1 MSPLPLRLL
10 SLLCT
15 FPGAQ
20 EPSASRMLWL
30 WLSLLWAVEC
40 ACGEGT
46 WRARHDGPRTPRG
59 CNAKDTRYR
68 LDALPSVTVQQG
80 LCVLVPCNFSYPN
93 SGPGNVSGYW
103 YHSGGNTDYD
113 SPVATNDPA
122 WSVQE
127 ETQGRFLLLGD
138 PTTKDCSLSIRDA
151 RNSDTGSY
159 FFRMERGNVKWNYCA
174 NQVSVNV
181 IALTHSPDILLP
193 GTLESGRPSNLNCS
207 VPWAC
212 EQGTPPTFSWE
223 GTSVSSLGASITHSS
238 VLTLTPRPQDD
249 GTYLTCRVTFPAAGV
264 TTERTIQLNVTWHHG
279 TGVIWGAIG
288 GAGIMALLAF
298 SLCFIFIVKTH
309 RRKVA
314 RAAEAVNDTHPAM
327 GPASLGCRQEPQL
340 PRPAESSSY
349 SEVASSL
356 VLEPEPNYASLSF
369 HRASLGLQGANPQED
384 TSTQYSEI
392 RIQ

>member
-1 MSPLPLRLL
+1 MLLLLLLPLLRASEQVEVRRDYLL
-10 SLLCT
+10 Q
-15 FPGAQ
+15 AQ
-20 EPSASRMLWL
+20 SP
-30 WLSLLWAVEC
+30 
-40 ACGEGT
+40 
-46 WRARHDGPRTPRG
+46 
-59 CNAKDTRYR
+59 
-68 LDALPSVTVQQG
+68 VTVQEG
-80 LCVLVPCNFSYPN
+80 LCVHVPCQFFSSQKSSTAPTR
-93 SGPGNVSGYW
+93 GYW
-103 YHSGGNTDYD
+103 FLKGVKHTDA
-113 SPVATNDPA
+113 PVATNDP
-122 WSVQE
+122 SKEVRE
-127 ETQGRFLLLGD
+127 ETRDRFQLLGD
-138 PTTKDCSLSIRDA
+138 PGTNNCTLSIRDA
-151 RNSDTGSY
+151 RKTDTGWY

-181 IALTHSPDILLP
+181 TALTHSPDILLP
-193 GTLESGRPSNLNCS
+193 ETLESGRPSNLTCS

-238 VLTLTPRPQDD
+238 VLTLTPRPQDH
-249 GTYLTCRVTFPAAGV
+249 GTNLTCRVTFPAAGV

>member
-1 MSPLPLRLL
+1 MTMEHVLPGSEARLEPRL
-10 SLLCT
+10 
-15 FPGAQ
+15 GAQ

-40 ACGEGT
+40 ACGEGL
-46 WRARHDGPRTPRG
+46 WRMPHDAPRTPWG
-59 CNAKDTRYR
+59 CNAKDPSYG

-103 YHSGGNTDYD
+103 FHEWADTDHD
-113 SPVATNDPA
+113 SPVATNDPVR
-122 WSVQE
+122 SVQE

-159 FFRMERGNVKWNYCA
+159 FFRMEKDNVKWNYCA
-174 NQVSVNV
+174 NRVSVNV
-181 IALTHSPDILLP
+181 TALTHSPDILLP

-212 EQGTPPTFSWE
+212 EQGTSPTFSWE
-223 GTSVSSLGASITHSS
+223 GTSVSSLGASIIHSS

-264 TTERTIQLNVTWHHG
+264 TTERTIQLNVTWKSRP
-279 TGVIWGAIG
+279 VAQEVLGAIG
-288 GAGIMALLAF
+288 VLAVKMVLLG
-298 SLCFIFIVKTH
+298 LCLVLL
-309 RRKVA
+309 RVRSCRK
-314 RAAEAVNDTHPAM
+314 RAA
-327 GPASLGCRQEPQL
+327 
-340 PRPAESSSY
+340 RPARPARGVERGDA
-349 SEVASSL
+349 VT
-356 VLEPEPNYASLSF
+356 
-369 HRASLGLQGANPQED
+369 G
-384 TSTQYSEI
+384 
-392 RIQ
+392 